1 MNLKISKNRKD
12 LFGIAFFNGKII
24 IHEADRKQSNLV
36 ENILEFSNKAR
47 PRAKADNTKKLIHF

>member
-1 MNLKISKNRKD
+1 MKNRQY
-12 LFGIAFFNGKII
+12 LFGTAFFNGKII

-47 PRAKADNTKKLIHF
+47 PRAKADNTKKLILLKV

>member
-1 MNLKISKNRKD
+1 MKNRKY
-12 LFGIAFFNGKII
+12 LFGTAFFNGKII

-47 PRAKADNTKKLIHF
+47 PRAKADNTKKSILWKV